1 VIFCTNYLGGGLIHL
16 EYQNTDCRL
25 LQRGTAQAGFTL
37 LELVIVIG
45 LLSILAIGATAMLED
60 DGHWQRDE
68 VTKERWNT
76 IRRAIVGETNIALN
90 GSPYVAGYVTD
101 MGRLPATIAELV
113 SQYPLFD
120 ADNDGVNDT
129 ACQFATA
136 NIEQPDYADI
146 PIDNYL
152 VATGYTNTVSG
163 GWRGPY
169 LHTEGS
175 KFFGDGWFGFKD
187 TDENYTPKDT
197 QDGCDFKWNVVTTPA
212 SPASLTDIT
221 DLEVQSLGNDRVAGG
236 SASAQDYP
244 SDSLKIVNLNEWTLG
259 ASPITFNVQ
268 FNRAVT
274 DGTGSTHNDIP
285 PLLPVPTSDS
295 PHQLQL
301 VVYRYQDNGNATAIF
316 ADDVVDTPADT
327 TFSLSNG
334 ITMAPSQTLSLD
346 GLPTGRYAAVIW
358 CTQNDNLPVG
368 SADYT
373 NDVVYDGDCDGGDI
387 EHSPVYF
394 TLTQYTS
401 QVTIVWNLP

>member
-1 VIFCTNYLGGGLIHL
+1 LIILKH
-16 EYQNTDCRL
+16 QIVVCRP
-25 LQRGTAQAGFTL
+25 LQRVTFHAGFTL

-68 VTKERWNT
+68 VTKERWNA
-76 IRRAIVGETNIALN
+76 IRKAIVGEPNIALN

-101 MGRLPATIAELV
+101 MGRLPLTIAELI
-113 SQYPLFD
+113 SQDPLFD
-120 ADNDGVNDT
+120 ADNDGENE
-129 ACQFATA
+129 APCSFNSNA
-136 NIEQPDYADI
+136 IEQPDYTEIDI
-146 PIDNYL
+146 PDY
-152 VATGYTNTVSG
+152 VAATGFTNKVGG

-169 LHTEGS
+169 IHTAGS
-175 KFFGDGWFGFKD
+175 KFYGDGWFGFLDSKED
-187 TDENYTPKDT
+187 YAPKDT
-197 QDGCDFKWNVVTTPA
+197 QDGCNFKWNVVTTPA

-259 ASPITFNVQ
+259 VSPITFNMQ

-285 PLLPVPTSDS
+285 PLLTIPTPDS

-301 VVYRYQDNGNATAIF
+301 VVYRYEDNGDDEANDNDITATRATGSF
-316 ADDVVDTPADT
+316 T
-327 TFSLSNG
+327 LSPG
-334 ITMAPSQTLSLD
+334 LTLAPSQTINLD
-346 GLPTGRYAAVIW
+346 GLPIGRYAAVIW
-358 CTQNDNLPVG
+358 CTQNDNLPAG
-368 SADYT
+368 SADFT
-373 NDVVYDGDCDGGDI
+373 NDVVYDGDCDGGNI

-394 TLTQYTS
+394 TLTQHTS